1 MKNKKNLI
9 IWIVSAVFAIGLI
22 IGTILLVKNLSGKDS
37 LNGTYYYYNEMTE
50 SGLDKGNFIT
60 LDNGNWV
67 DDNGDSGTYKVE
79 NNAITFFVEFD
90 GEKEELF
97 SGLISNGIM
106 QVNIFGEEIIYAKE
120 NVPIEEIPVPQISKC
135 TVTYDANGGI
145 FSNGESQISQND
157 IPLKSLLTA
166 PESPTKKNHKFN
178 GWAKSKL
185 GSDKWNFA
193 TDVVNSDTTL
203 YAVWQQEVAT
213 IFSVDGASING
224 KEIFMLVDHGV
235 GSVSLSDKLV
245 CDDGSVWKLYYDKLG
260 QTEIPTKIATG
271 TFGELASGDNVF
283 YIVVTSSD
291 GTQVNVYELT
301 VHRSYRI
308 SVYYFDGE
316 QLLHSAESYTGKEFT
331 ADYVPTITGY
341 TFNGWKLGSYDFSAD
356 VLWNDLTL
364 NVVKTPKT
372 YTVTLDENGGE
383 ELANKQKTVTY
394 DSNYT
399 LNIPRK
405 TGYSFLGWYVGSTQV
420 TDSKGKSVTPWN
432 FDTDKTLK
440 AKWQANEYTLT
451 LNKNYDEAG
460 SVTGAGKHPYNSQV
474 TIKATTNVG
483 YNWLGWYDKDGELIT
498 TEKSYTFTMGF
509 DTSFTAK
516 WEIDERL
523 TNFTFTSTSNSLSIT
538 GIKDKNITS
547 IEIPNIVTNI
557 ENDSFKGCYK
567 LVEVVNR
574 STSFTVT
581 KGSANNGYVGYYA
594 LAVYNS
600 GDTFTSK
607 LSNDNGFIIYTYGE
621 EKFLVNYTGSETD
634 ITIPSYITT
643 INHHAFYNCGNFTSI
658 IVPNSVTGIFSD
670 AFYNCNTLEQITLPF
685 IGESKTSVEFHSYF
699 GRVFDSDLS
708 FNNSRYVP
716 ANLHK
721 ITITGGNI
729 DSSFR
734 GCQTLEAFII
744 GDGVTSIRDNAFDGC
759 SNLTSVEIGDNVT
772 SIGFNAFNGC
782 NSLTSVYITDIVAWC
797 NISFYSATSNPL
809 YYANNLYLNDVLIT
823 KLIIPDSVTSI
834 GDYAF
839 SHCSSLTSVEIGDS
853 VTSIGNSAFYYCNS
867 LTSIEIPD
875 SVTLIGNYAFSHCS
889 SLTSVEI
896 GDSVTS
902 IGYQA
907 FSSCIRLVEVVNRS
921 THITVTKGSED
932 NGYVGYY
939 ALMVYNSDDTF
950 TSKLSNDNG
959 FIIYTDGEEKIL
971 VTYTGSETDITLPS
985 YITKINQYA
994 FYDCNSLTSIEIP
1007 DSITSIDS
1015 YAFENCNN
1023 LTYTEKENLNYLGN
1037 PNNPYLYLASATSTL
1052 ITTATI
1058 DSKCKF
1064 IGDYAFYKCISL
1076 TSITIPNSATSI
1088 GNSAFSSCS
1097 RLVEVVNRSTH
1108 ITVTKGSK
1116 NNGYVGYYALA
1127 VYNSSDTFTS
1137 KLSNDNGFIIHTDGE
1152 ERILVNYTGSETGIT
1167 IPSYIT
1173 KINQYAFYNCDSL
1186 TSVKIG
1192 DRVTSIGVSAFYD
1205 CNSLI
1210 SITIPNS
1217 VVSIGNYAFY
1227 YCNSL
1232 TNIEIPDSVT
1242 SIGDYAF
1249 SRCRS
1254 LTSVKIGDSVTSIGE
1269 DAFYDCNSLISITIP
1284 NSVVSIGDSAF
1295 SYCSSLTSVKI
1306 GDSVTSIGEDAFY
1319 NCISLTSIT
1328 IPNSVASIGRYSFAY
1343 CTSLTSIIFEDTS
1356 TWYVTES
1363 STNWQR
1369 KTGGTEK
1376 SLATPS
1382 TNATYFTSTY
1392 LYYDYYWYKL

>member
-1 MKNKKNLI
+1 MKNKKTLI
-9 IWIVSAVFAIGLI
+9 ICMVSAVLAIGLI
-22 IGTILLVKNLSGKDS
+22 IGAVLLIKSISNNSS
-37 LNGTYYYYNEMTE
+37 LNGTYYYYNDVTE

-79 NNAITFFVEFD
+79 NNAITFYVEFD

-106 QVNIFGEEIIYAKE
+106 RLNIFGEEIIYAQE
-120 NVPIEEIPVPQISKC
+120 NVPIEEIPAPQISKC

-260 QTEIPTKIATG
+260 QTEIPTKIATS

-364 NVVKTPKT
+364 NAVKTPKT
-372 YTVTLDENGGE
+372 YTVTLDENSGE

-405 TGYSFLGWYVGSTQV
+405 TGYSFLGWYVGSTQL

-460 SVTGAGKHPYNSQV
+460 SVTGAGKHLYNSQV

-483 YNWLGWYDKDGELIT
+483 YNWLGWYDKDGELVT

-581 KGSANNGYVGYYA
+581 KGSDSNGYVGYYA

-600 GDTFTSK
+600 SDTFTSK
-607 LSNDNGFIIYTYGE
+607 LSSDNGFIVHTDGE
-621 EKFLVNYTGSETD
+621 EKILVNYTGSETD
-634 ITIPSYITT
+634 ITLPSYITK
-643 INHHAFYNCGNFTSI
+643 INHYTFYNCGNFTSI
-658 IVPNSVTGIFSD
+658 IVPNSVTGIWSD
-670 AFYNCNTLEQITLPF
+670 AFYNCNTLEEITLPF

-699 GRVFDSDLS
+699 GRVFDSVLS

-729 DSSFR
+729 NSSFS
-734 GCQTLEAFII
+734 GCLTLKTFII
-744 GDGVTSIRDNAFDGC
+744 GDDVTSISNDAFEGC
-759 SNLTSVEIGDNVT
+759 KNLTSIEIGNNVT
-772 SIGFNAFNGC
+772 SIGMDAFRGC
-782 NSLTSVYITDIVAWC
+782 SSLTSI
-797 NISFYSATSNPL
+797 
-809 YYANNLYLNDVLIT
+809 
-823 KLIIPDSVTSI
+823 KIPDSVTSI
-834 GDYAF
+834 GSSAFSGCSSLTGVYITDMTAWCNIEFADSSANPLYDANNLYLSDALITELIIPNNVNYIKNYAFYNCDSLTSVEIPDNVTSIGGSAFSGCSSLTGVYITDMTAWCNIDFSDHSANPLDYANNLYLSDVLVTELIIPDNVNYIKNYAF
-839 SHCSSLTSVEIGDS
+839 YNCDSLTSIEIPDNVTSIGNDAFCSCSSLTSVEIPDSVTSIGSSAFYYCDSLTSVEIGDS
-853 VTSIGNSAFYYCNS
+853 VTSIGSFAFMDCS
-867 LTSIEIPD
+867 GLTSIEIPD
-875 SVTLIGNYAFSHCS
+875 SVT
-889 SLTSVEI
+889 
-896 GDSVTS
+896 S
-902 IGYQA
+902 IGGRA
-907 FSSCIRLVEVVNRS
+907 FDDCYRLVEVVNKS
-921 THITVTKGSED
+921 SHITATKGSNS
-932 NGYVGYY
+932 NGYVGWY
-939 ALMVYNSDDTF
+939 ALAVYNSEDEFVT
-950 TSKLSNDNG
+950 KLSNDNG
-959 FIIYTDGEEKIL
+959 FIVHTDGEEKIL
-971 VTYTGSETDITLPS
+971 VNYIGSETDITLPS

-994 FYDCNSLTSIEIP
+994 LYNCDRLTSVEIPDSVTSIGDYAFRDCSGLTSIEIP
-1007 DSITSIDS
+1007 DSVTSIESYVFSGCDSLTSVEIPDSVTSIGS
-1015 YAFENCNN
+1015 YAFFSCDS
-1023 LTYTEKENLNYLGN
+1023 LTSVEIPDSVTSIGS
-1037 PNNPYLYLASATSTL
+1037 SAFMDCSGLTS
-1052 ITTATI
+1052 IEI
-1058 DSKCKF
+1058 PDSVTSF
-1064 IGDYAFYKCISL
+1064 GDYAFYDCY
-1076 TSITIPNSATSI
+1076 
-1088 GNSAFSSCS
+1088 
-1097 RLVEVVNRSTH
+1097 RLVEVVNKSTH
-1108 ITVTKGSK
+1108 ITVTKGLE

-1127 VYNSSDTFTS
+1127 VYNSSATFTS
-1137 KLSNDNGFIIHTDGE
+1137 KLSNDNGFIVYTDGE
-1152 ERILVNYTGSETGIT
+1152 EKILVNYIGSETDIT
-1167 IPSYIT
+1167 LPSYIT
-1173 KINQYAFYNCDSL
+1173 KINKYALYNCDSL
-1186 TSVKIG
+1186 TS
-1192 DRVTSIGVSAFYD
+1192 
-1205 CNSLI
+1205 
-1210 SITIPNS
+1210 IT
-1217 VVSIGNYAFY
+1217 
-1227 YCNSL
+1227 
-1232 TNIEIPDSVT
+1232 
-1242 SIGDYAF
+1242 
-1249 SRCRS
+1249 
-1254 LTSVKIGDSVTSIGE
+1254 
-1269 DAFYDCNSLISITIP
+1269 
-1284 NSVVSIGDSAF
+1284 
-1295 SYCSSLTSVKI
+1295 
-1306 GDSVTSIGEDAFY
+1306 
-1319 NCISLTSIT
+1319 
-1328 IPNSVASIGRYSFAY
+1328 
-1343 CTSLTSIIFEDTS
+1343 FEDTS
-1356 TWYVTES
+1356 TWYRTTSKVD
-1363 STNWQR
+1363 WQN
-1369 KTGGTEK
+1369 KNGGT
-1376 SLATPS
+1376 AVDVTMPS
-1382 TNATYFTSTY
+1382 TNVTYFG
-1392 LYYDYYWYKL
+1392 LWDYAFYWYKL

>member
-1 MKNKKNLI
+1 MKNKKTLI
-9 IWIVSAVFAIGLI
+9 ICMVSAVLAIGLI
-22 IGTILLVKNLSGKDS
+22 IGTVLLIKNISNNSS
-37 LNGTYYYYNEMTE
+37 LNGTYYYYNDVTE

-79 NNAITFFVEFD
+79 NNAITFYVEFD

-106 QVNIFGEEIIYAKE
+106 RLNIFGEEIIYAQE
-120 NVPIEEIPVPQISKC
+120 NVPIEEIPAPQISKC

-316 QLLHSAESYTGKEFT
+316 QLLHSADSYTGKEFT

-405 TGYSFLGWYVGSTQV
+405 TGYSFLGWYVGSTQL

-460 SVTGAGKHPYNSQV
+460 SVTGAGKHLYNSQV

-483 YNWLGWYDKDGELIT
+483 YNWLGWYDKDGELVT

-516 WEIDERL
+516 WDYHTVTTTTNNEIAGTYTVKTDEKAEEGKTVTLNAKSNLGFDWLGWYNGDNLMTSDL
-523 TNFTFTSTSNSLSIT
+523 TYSFKMGTNNLILTAKWALNEQMANFTFTSTPTSLTIT
-538 GIKDKNITS
+538 GLKDTTLTQIVIPDYATQIGNSAFYNCDSLTSVTIGDSVTSIGSSAFRGCSSLTSVTIGDSVTSIGNHAFYNCSRLTSVKIPDSVTSIGDSAFYGCTSLEELTLPFVGGSKNATGYKSVFGYIFGYSTAYSSDTISGATYQYPGPYSSYYYYHYYIPSSIKKITVLGGSIGAYAFYNCSNLTSVTIGDSVTS
-547 IEIPNIVTNI
+547 IEIYAFRGCSGLNNVIIGDSVTSI
-557 ENDSFKGCYK
+557 EYEAFRGCNSLTSVKIPDSVTSIGNYAFNYCYR
-567 LVEVVNR
+567 LVEVVNK
-574 STSFTVT
+574 STHITAT
-581 KGSANNGYVGYYA
+581 KGSDSNGYVGYYA

-600 GDTFTSK
+600 
-607 LSNDNGFIIYTYGE
+607 
-621 EKFLVNYTGSETD
+621 
-634 ITIPSYITT
+634 
-643 INHHAFYNCGNFTSI
+643 
-658 IVPNSVTGIFSD
+658 
-670 AFYNCNTLEQITLPF
+670 
-685 IGESKTSVEFHSYF
+685 
-699 GRVFDSDLS
+699 
-708 FNNSRYVP
+708 
-716 ANLHK
+716 
-721 ITITGGNI
+721 
-729 DSSFR
+729 
-734 GCQTLEAFII
+734 
-744 GDGVTSIRDNAFDGC
+744 
-759 SNLTSVEIGDNVT
+759 
-772 SIGFNAFNGC
+772 
-782 NSLTSVYITDIVAWC
+782 
-797 NISFYSATSNPL
+797 
-809 YYANNLYLNDVLIT
+809 
-823 KLIIPDSVTSI
+823 
-834 GDYAF
+834 
-839 SHCSSLTSVEIGDS
+839 
-853 VTSIGNSAFYYCNS
+853 
-867 LTSIEIPD
+867 
-875 SVTLIGNYAFSHCS
+875 
-889 SLTSVEI
+889 
-896 GDSVTS
+896 
-902 IGYQA
+902 
-907 FSSCIRLVEVVNRS
+907 
-921 THITVTKGSED
+921 
-932 NGYVGYY
+932 
-939 ALMVYNSDDTF
+939 DDTF
-950 TSKLSNDNG
+950 TSNLSIDNG
-959 FIIYTDGEEKIL
+959 FIVYTDGEEKIL
-971 VTYTGSETDITLPS
+971 VNYIGSETDITLPS
-985 YITKINQYA
+985 YITKINKYA
-994 FYDCNSLTSIEIP
+994 FYNCDSLTSVEIPDNVTSIGGSAFSGCSSLTGVYITDMTAWCNIEFAGSSANPLYYAHNLYLNNALVTELIIPDNVNNIKNYAFYSCDSLTSVEIP
-1007 DSITSIDS
+1007 DSVTSIGS
-1015 YAFENCNN
+1015 SAFRGCSG
-1023 LTYTEKENLNYLGN
+1023 LTNIE
-1037 PNNPYLYLASATSTL
+1037 
-1052 ITTATI
+1052 
-1058 DSKCKF
+1058 
-1064 IGDYAFYKCISL
+1064 
-1076 TSITIPNSATSI
+1076 IPNSVTSI
-1088 GNSAFSSCS
+1088 GDDAFSCCY
-1097 RLVEVVNRSTH
+1097 RLVEVVNKSTH
-1108 ITVTKGSK
+1108 LTATKGSDS
-1116 NNGYVGYYALA
+1116 NGYVGYYALA

-1137 KLSNDNGFIIHTDGE
+1137 KLSNDNGFIVYTDGE
-1152 ERILVNYTGSETGIT
+1152 EKILVNYIGSETDIT
-1167 IPSYIT
+1167 LPSYIT
-1173 KINQYAFYNCDSL
+1173 KINKYAFYNCDSL
-1186 TSVKIG
+1186 TSVEIG
-1192 DRVTSIGVSAFYD
+1192 NNVT
-1205 CNSLI
+1205 
-1210 SITIPNS
+1210 
-1217 VVSIGNYAFY
+1217 SIGNYAFY
-1227 YCNSL
+1227 NCSSL
-1232 TNIEIPDSVT
+1232 TSVTIPDSVT

-1249 SRCRS
+1249 CDCYRLVEVVNRSTHITVTKGSNSNGYVGYYALAVYNSSDTFTSNLSIDNGFIVYTDGEEKILVNYIGSETDITLPSYITKINKYAFYNCDS
-1254 LTSVKIGDSVTSIGE
+1254 LTSVEIPDSVTSIG
-1269 DAFYDCNSLISITIP
+1269 S
-1284 NSVVSIGDSAF
+1284 SAF
-1295 SYCSSLTSVKI
+1295 RGCS
-1306 GDSVTSIGEDAFY
+1306 G
-1319 NCISLTSIT
+1319 LTSIT
-1328 IPNSVASIGRYSFAY
+1328 
-1343 CTSLTSIIFEDTS
+1343 FEDTS
-1356 TWYVTES
+1356 TWYRTGNE
-1363 STNWQR
+1363 TNWKN
-1369 KTGGTEK
+1369 KTGGTQT

-1382 TNATYFTSTY
+1382 TNSAYFKS
-1392 LYYDYYWYKL
+1392 LYYGYYWYKL